1 MKFLKRRNLLFLFFT
16 QLAFADT
23 YVWEDYDDFSGSS
36 LDSSKWDFSC
46 WDGGNIPVVSN
57 GRALL
62 AGKTNYSWNDTI
74 ATDRM
79 RAVNQSAGSMLAGG
93 EPHSVLEFRESD
105 ELYGIELE
113 LTLPS
118 DIPTDSGIGIYAIDY
133 NKMFGGYEEQSIR
146 FDLDLWYSGG
156 TPEVQV
162 TWKNPNTGTDGEAN
176 HIAVSKGVA
185 VKLAFIRDDE
195 NIEFFCNDT
204 SVASSPYQNAGE
216 TFIVRTVN
224 ENGNAFT
231 SYIDNVRVLRRANT
245 TPLDGTVL
253 MLSAADGVS
262 ETLSFENGVF
272 TSTFVDPE
280 EGTFVDTD
288 KSYTLDQVSDDI
300 FKIILDEGDTYE
312 FNEATGTG
320 SLVDYENGV
329 IDTEGTWSFTFE
341 RLDDETNDDSQTSSG
356 LLDGSVFQL
365 ASTDGVSETLSFEN
379 GVFTSTFVDP
389 EEGTFVD
396 TDKSYTLD
404 QVSDDIFKI
413 ILDEGD
419 TYEFNEAT
427 GTGSLVDYENGVI
440 DTEGTWSF
448 TFERHDWEDYDD
460 FSSGSLDSGKWDVWW
475 GAGGELPT
483 VVNGALK
490 LSGTGNEAYPA
501 SSVIPDDLTY
511 SANLP
516 SKHSVALIN
525 QDDIYGMQAEFMIPA
540 NPSDD
545 TGLNFIFFD
554 WASDG
559 SNNGFGPEL
568 EYRSNSGLRTEF
580 AWTDP
585 VSREDEQITR
595 SAQFGVY
602 YKMSLIHT
610 DSTNSMYL
618 NGELIEE
625 FSSAGFS
632 PDSIGF
638 AAFNDDGLPYETYVK
653 NVRVLRRGQT
663 SEEPDP
669 VTVVS
674 DPNGQ
679 AVVVQVGDEYKWN
692 STLDGVTLWSVD
704 ESGGDVQPITMRF
717 ENGRNFGNEGF
728 YDSVVQPQPYDMPYV
743 IDDNGYIKVTED
755 SGYQYYHVISV
766 ENGIIATLEGDEQG
780 VVDDGVS
787 VADQW
792 FFTTRAAAEEF
803 YYSKVNPKD
812 WMWFDHYPWVYS
824 QEEQGWLYFYP
835 SGGKLLYWSNKN
847 QAWREFNQ

>member
-1 MKFLKRRNLLFLFFT
+1 MKTSILLIITLLST
-16 QLAFADT
+16 IPTAADT
-23 YVWEDYDDFSGSS
+23 YVWEDYDDFSESS
-36 LDSSKWDFSC
+36 LDSTKWDFSC

-133 NKMFGGYEEQSIR
+133 NKMFGGDEEQSIR

-253 MLSAADGVS
+253 MLSSADDVS

-280 EGTFVDTD
+280 DGTIVDTD
-288 KSYTLDQVSDDI
+288 KSYTLNQVSDDI

-312 FNEATGTG
+312 FNEAAGTG
-320 SLVDYENGV
+320 SLVDYEDGV

-341 RLDDETNDDSQTSSG
+341 RN
-356 LLDGSVFQL
+356 
-365 ASTDGVSETLSFEN
+365 
-379 GVFTSTFVDP
+379 
-389 EEGTFVD
+389 
-396 TDKSYTLD
+396 
-404 QVSDDIFKI
+404 
-413 ILDEGD
+413 
-419 TYEFNEAT
+419 
-427 GTGSLVDYENGVI
+427 
-440 DTEGTWSF
+440 
-448 TFERHDWEDYDD
+448 DWEDYDD

-490 LSGTGNEAYPA
+490 LSGSGNVNDPA
-501 SSVIPDDLTY
+501 SSVVPEDLTY
-511 SANLP
+511 IPAENLP
-516 SKHSVALIN
+516 SKHSIALIN
-525 QDDIYGMQAEFMIPA
+525 QDDIYGVEAEFMIPT

-554 WASDG
+554 WAENG
-559 SNNGFGPEL
+559 SKQGFGPEL
-568 EYRSNSGLRTEF
+568 EYRSENGLRTEF
-580 AWTDP
+580 AWTEP
-585 VSREDEQITR
+585 GTGTSMQITR
-595 SAQFGVY
+595 PANYGTY
-602 YKMSLIHT
+602 YVLALIHT
-610 DSTNSMYL
+610 DSKNSMYL
-618 NGELIEE
+618 NGELIKE
-625 FSSAGFS
+625 FSSAGFE
-632 PDSIGF
+632 PDTIGF
-638 AAFNDDGLPYETYVK
+638 AAFNDDGLPYDTYVK
-653 NVRVLRRGQT
+653 NVRVLRRSQET
-663 SEEPDP
+663 TEPDP

-679 AVVVQVGDEYKWN
+679 VVVVQVGEEYKWS
-692 STLDGVTLWSVD
+692 STLDGVTLWGVEQSSD
-704 ESGGDVQPITMRF
+704 GWSSMTMRF

-728 YDSVVQPQPYDMPYV
+728 YDSVAQPQPYDV
-743 IDDNGYIKVTED
+743 TFEIDENGYIKSLED
-755 SGYQYYHVISV
+755 DGDYQYYNAVSV
-766 ENGIIATLEGDEQG
+766 ENGVIGTIQNDEG
-780 VVDDGVS
+780 VNS
-787 VADQW
+787 VANNGINQVDQW

-803 YYSKVNPKD
+803 YYSKANPKD

-824 QEEQGWLYFYP
+824 NEEQDWFYFHP
-835 SGGKLLYWSNKN
+835 SGGTLMYWSNKG
-847 QAWREFNQ
+847 QAWRQFN

>member
-1 MKFLKRRNLLFLFFT
+1 MKKPTLWLIALFFISH
-16 QLAFADT
+16 AGFSDT
-23 YVWEDYDDFSGSS
+23 YVWEAYDDFSGSS
-36 LDSSKWDFSC
+36 LDSSKWGTKYLGGGIEPYVSGGKLILSATSGNPSATKVVKSGWEDIFQGD
-46 WDGGNIPVVSN
+46 DGGQAWVYP
-57 GRALL
+57 
-62 AGKTNYSWNDTI
+62 KD
-74 ATDRM
+74 
-79 RAVNQSAGSMLAGG
+79 
-93 EPHSVLEFRESD
+93 SD
-105 ELYGIELE
+105 IVGIETEFLIPSSTSSMSGLVVGVASLSPLSYAGAE
-113 LTLPS
+113 LNADPNSDSQYSQGFGFYHLANDGSEIEKFGTTQRDTTHRLGATLI
-118 DIPTDSGIGIYAIDY
+118 DGIIKLYVDGGIRY
-133 NKMFGGYEEQSIR
+133 Q
-146 FDLDLWYSGG
+146 
-156 TPEVQV
+156 
-162 TWKNPNTGTDGEAN
+162 GEAGTFN
-176 HIAVSKGVA
+176 TDMFYINGFNDYQSQG
-185 VKLAFIRDDE
+185 LAFELAAD
-195 NIEFFCNDT
+195 
-204 SVASSPYQNAGE
+204 NA
-216 TFIVRTVN
+216 
-224 ENGNAFT
+224 
-231 SYIDNVRVLRRANT
+231 RVLRRVT
-245 TPLDGTVL
+245 TTNLDGSVL
-253 MLSAADGVS
+253 ILSSTDDVS
-262 ETLSFENGVF
+262 ETLSFENGTF
-272 TSTFVDPE
+272 ISTFQDPT

-288 KSYTLDQVSDDI
+288 KSY
-300 FKIILDEGDTYE
+300 ILDEVSSGVWKITLDDGDTYS
-312 FNEATGTG
+312 FDASTNSGT
-320 SLVDYENGV
+320 LVDYENGQ
-329 IDTEGTWSFTFE
+329 IDTEGS
-341 RLDDETNDDSQTSSG
+341 
-356 LLDGSVFQL
+356 
-365 ASTDGVSETLSFEN
+365 
-379 GVFTSTFVDP
+379 
-389 EEGTFVD
+389 
-396 TDKSYTLD
+396 
-404 QVSDDIFKI
+404 
-413 ILDEGD
+413 
-419 TYEFNEAT
+419 
-427 GTGSLVDYENGVI
+427 
-440 DTEGTWSF
+440 WSF
-448 TFERHDWEDYDD
+448 TFERHDWKDYDD

-501 SSVIPDDLTY
+501 SSVIPEDLTY
-511 SANLP
+511 TANLP

-525 QDDIYGMQAEFMIPA
+525 QDDIYGLQAEFMIPA

-585 VSREDEQITR
+585 VSGVDEQITR
-595 SAQFGVY
+595 SAQFGAY

-610 DSTNSMYL
+610 NSTNSMYL

-632 PDSIGF
+632 PDTIGF

-692 STLDGVTLWSVD
+692 STMDGVTLWSVD

-743 IDDNGYIKVTED
+743 IDENGYIKVTED

-792 FFTTRAAAEEF
+792 FFTTRAAAEEY
-803 YYSKVNPKD
+803 YYSKANPKN

-824 QEEQGWLYFYP
+824 EEEQGWLYFYP
-835 SGGKLLYWSNKN
+835 SGGKLLYYSNKS
-847 QAWREFNQ
+847 QVWREFNQ